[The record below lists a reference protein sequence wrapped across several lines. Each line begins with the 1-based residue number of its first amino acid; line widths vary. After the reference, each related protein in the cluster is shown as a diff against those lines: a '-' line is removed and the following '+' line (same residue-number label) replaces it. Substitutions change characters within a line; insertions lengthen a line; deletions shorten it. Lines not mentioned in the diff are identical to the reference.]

1 MNKFVIPAVLLL
13 SSVALPGVAS
23 AEPFNGPYIGA
34 QVGLSHDKVGTIDSE
49 LGDLRIN
56 RSKDSFVGGI
66 YGGYDRKVTP
76 FVVLGV
82 EAGFSVTSSDTIKR
96 SSGTTL
102 SRINPMHAFD
112 LSARAGYLVTDAT
125 LLYVRGGYQNVRAK
139 TTFETGTVALR
150 DKETFDGWLIGA
162 GVERSVADAV
172 TARLEYRY
180 SDLSG
185 GDGKFDRHQALIGV
199 AYRF

>member
-1 MNKFVIPAVLLL
+1 MNKFVLSTLLLL

-23 AEPFNGPYIGA
+23 AEPFNGPYVGA
-34 QVGLSHDKVGTIDSE
+34 QMGLNHDKVGNIETE
-49 LGDLRIN
+49 FGNLGIN
-56 RSKDSFVGGI
+56 RSKDAFIGGI
-66 YGGYDRKVTP
+66 YAGYDRKVAP
-76 FVVLGV
+76 FVVLGA
-82 EAGFSVTSSDTIKR
+82 EAGISLTSSDTIKR
-96 SSGTTL
+96 TSGTTL
-102 SRINPMHAFD
+102 SRINPSHAFD
-112 LSARAGYLVTDAT
+112 LSARAGYLVTSNT
-125 LLYVRGGYQNVRAK
+125 LLYVRGGYENVRAK

-150 DKETFDGWLIGA
+150 DKDNFDGWMVGA

-185 GDGKFDRHQALIGV
+185 GDGKFDRQQALIGI

>member
-1 MNKFVIPAVLLL
+1 MNKFVVPVALLF
-13 SSVALPGVAS
+13 SSVAFPGIAS

-34 QVGLSHDKVGTIDSE
+34 QLGLNRDKVGTIDSE
-49 LGDLRIN
+49 LGDLSLR

-66 YGGYDRKVTP
+66 YGGYDRKVAP
-76 FVVLGV
+76 SAVLGV

-96 SSGTTL
+96 TSGTAV

-139 TTFETGTVALR
+139 TSFETGTVALR
-150 DKETFDGWLIGA
+150 DKETFGGWLVGA

-185 GDGKFDRHQALIGV
+185 GDGKFDRHQALIGI